1 MPARIMI
8 VDDEIPQLK
17 ALSFTL
23 RDAGFEVEGF
33 PTPGEALAALAALAA
48 LGKDRFDL
56 LLTDLNMPGMDGMEM
71 FSAALKI
78 DPHMVVIVMT
88 GNGTIDAAVAAMRAG
103 ALDFIQKPFKL
114 GAILPVLERAI
125 AMRALR
131 RENAELQARVAERT
145 ATLEATNRELEAFSH
160 SVSHD
165 LRAPLR
171 HMGGFASML
180 AQKYAAELPPD
191 AKRLLDAVMGGA
203 DKMSRLIEDLLE
215 FSRCSRQPLAMRNV
229 DMAEIAA
236 GIIQEQREL
245 APERSV
251 EVVLRSLP
259 PCHGDPT
266 LLRQVWANLIGNAF
280 KFTGRKTE
288 PRIEI
293 GFRMQGGERVYSVND
308 NGAGFDMRNRDKLFG
323 VFQRFHTP
331 QEFEG
336 TGVGLSIVQ
345 RILARHGGRIWAES
359 VVDEGATFNFT
370 LPGPIG

>member
-1 MPARIMI
+1 VPARLMI
-8 VDDEIPQLK
+8 VDDEVPQLK

-23 RDAGFEVEGF
+23 RDAGFEVAGF
-33 PTPGEALAALAALAA
+33 ASPDEALAALA
-48 LGKDRFDL
+48 KDRFDL
-56 LLTDLNMPGMDGMEM
+56 LLTDLNMPGMDGMAM
-71 FSAALKI
+71 FSAALEI
-78 DPHMVVIVMT
+78 DPAMVVIVMT

-103 ALDFIQKPFKL
+103 ALDFIQKPFKI

-125 AMRALR
+125 AMRTLR

-180 AQKYAAELPPD
+180 AQKYAADLPPD
-191 AKRLLDAVMGGA
+191 AKRLLDAIMSGA
-203 DKMSRLIEDLLE
+203 QKMSRLIEDLLE

-229 DMAEIAA
+229 DMTEIAA
-236 GIIQEQREL
+236 GIVQEQREL
-245 APERSV
+245 APDRSIDV
-251 EVVLRSLP
+251 ELGKLP

-266 LLRQVWANLIGNAF
+266 LLRQVWANLISNAF
-280 KFTGRKTE
+280 KFTGRKAA

-293 GFRMQGGERVYSVND
+293 GFRMQGEERVYSVKD
-308 NGAGFDMRNRDKLFG
+308 NGAGFDMRHQGKLFG
-323 VFQRFHTP
+323 VFQRFHTS

-359 VVDEGATFNFT
+359 VVDEGTTFHFT
-370 LPGPIG
+370 LPGPIA